1 MKALT
6 ESIISLLDL
15 VEAEGRLL
23 RQKIN
28 QTITVA
34 VLILVS
40 GLMLLMAMALLVT
53 AVYHALLNWLPM
65 SLVFL
70 VMAITA
76 FTLAGGVLWVITRI
90 NQKQ

>member
-23 RQKIN
+23 REKIN

-40 GLMLLMAMALLVT
+40 GLMLLAAMGLLVT

-70 VMAITA
+70 VMAITS
-76 FTLAGGVLWVITRI
+76 FTLAGIVLWVITRI
-90 NQKQ
+90 NHKQ

>member
-1 MKALT
+1 MKSLT

-34 VLILVS
+34 VLVLVS
-40 GLMLLMAMALLVT
+40 GLMLLAAMGLLVT

-70 VMAITA
+70 VMAITS
-76 FTLAGGVLWVITRI
+76 FTLAGIVLWVITRI